1 MVFCVPNFVGIADVS
16 SLDSMTLE
24 MHFSIY
30 FHNIFLLPYVKF
42 SFINL
47 LFTADGI
54 SKPRNIVYA
63 VWVSK
68 DLLQALQCECV
79 LTECW

>member
-1 MVFCVPNFVGIADVS
+1 MVFCVPDFVGIADVS

-30 FHNIFLLPYVKF
+30 FHNCLLLPYVKF
-42 SFINL
+42 SFICL
-47 LFTADGI
+47 LFTVDGI
-54 SKPRNIVYA
+54 SKAGNIVCA

-79 LTECW
+79 LTGCW

>member
-1 MVFCVPNFVGIADVS
+1 MVFCVPDFVGSADVS
-16 SLDSMTLE
+16 SLKSMTLE

-30 FHNIFLLPYVKF
+30 FHNCLLLPYVKF

-47 LFTADGI
+47 LFTVDGI
-54 SKPRNIVYA
+54 SKPRNIACA

-68 DLLQALQCECV
+68 D
-79 LTECW
+79 